1 METMMMVTMMMVTMM
16 IVTRRT
22 LAAGQSASFASTLLF
37 RMIAAEKECAI
48 HVLSKHS
55 GVVFLF

>member
-37 RMIAAEKECAI
+37 RMIAAAC
-48 HVLSKHS
+48 
-55 GVVFLF
+55 